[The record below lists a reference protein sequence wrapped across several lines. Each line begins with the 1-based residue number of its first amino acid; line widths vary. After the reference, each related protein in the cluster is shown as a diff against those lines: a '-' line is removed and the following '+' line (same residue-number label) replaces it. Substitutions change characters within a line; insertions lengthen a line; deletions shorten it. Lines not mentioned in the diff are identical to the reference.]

1 MYASFEVAS
10 HIKNYRVSIGDKLL
24 DGCASTT
31 RDHLF
36 LCDQFFAA
44 QLASE
49 NRRVISIEATEAAK
63 SLDRMS
69 DVIIRLREAG
79 ATRKTVLI
87 AVGGGV
93 IQDVA
98 TFCASIYMRGIP
110 WLYLPST
117 LLGMVDSCIGGKSA
131 INVGPYKN
139 IVGNYYPPEEV
150 LIDPEMTQTLGIEQK
165 VAGLCEAAK
174 ICYARGDATFKRY
187 LDLDPAVDT
196 AGPKLANLIELSL
209 QAKKWFIEIDEFDQN
224 ERLLLNFGHTF
235 GHAIEG
241 ATGFRISHGVAV
253 GVGMLAALYYA
264 RMVYGPGQLANQ
276 AIVLESHIRSLL
288 VNIPDLPE
296 ILTGTNPDSLFDR
309 FVADKK
315 HTSSSYTIIGL
326 AKDGELKIFH
336 LPHGPESNA
345 IIHSIFTAIVQPL
358 FFGDTLGNAPVAAF
372 PC

>member
-1 MYASFEVAS
+1 MSASFEVAS
-10 HIKNYRVSIGDKLL
+10 HIKNYRVSIGDDLL
-24 DGCASTT
+24 TDCASGVD
-31 RDHLF
+31 DHIF
-36 LCDQFFAA
+36 LCDQFFTSH
-44 QLASE
+44 LAGGG
-49 NRRVISIEATEAAK
+49 RRLISIAATEQAK
-63 SLDRMS
+63 SLDQMS

-93 IQDVA
+93 IQDIA

-139 IVGNYYPPEEV
+139 IVGNYYPPEAV
-150 LIDPEMTQTLGIEQK
+150 LIDPALVRSLGVEQK

-174 ICYARGDATFKRY
+174 ICYARGNESFERY
-187 LDLDPAVDT
+187 LALDPAVDIN
-196 AGPKLANLIELSL
+196 GSKLETLIELSL
-209 QAKKWFIEIDEFDQN
+209 LAKKWFIETDEFDQN

-253 GVGMLAALYYA
+253 GVGMLAALYHA
-264 RMVYGPGQLANQ
+264 RMVYGSDQLAHR
-276 AIVLESHIRSLL
+276 AIVLEQHIRFLL
-288 VNIPDLPE
+288 TRMPELPG
-296 ILTGTNPDSLFDR
+296 ILAATDPDSLFDR

-315 HTSSSYTIIGL
+315 HTISAYTIIGL
-326 AKDGELKIFH
+326 TQDGSLQLDR
-336 LPHGPESNA
+336 LPRGAQSDA
-345 IIHSIFTAIVQPL
+345 TIRRIFTAIVQPIFL
-358 FFGDTLGNAPVAAF
+358 SAAPSRDL
-372 PC
+372 